1 MVAGGEGLKARI
13 RMQISR
19 GLDRRQER
27 ALITARLRRVAD
39 RSEDDLAD
47 LRRLAEGR
55 QPRSWH
61 L

>member
-1 MVAGGEGLKARI
+1 MVAGSEGLKARI

-27 ALITARLRRVAD
+27 QVVG

>member
-1 MVAGGEGLKARI
+1 MGPGGDGLKARI
-13 RMQISR
+13 RTQVSR

-27 ALITARLRRVAD
+27 ALIAARLRQIAGRT
-39 RSEDDLAD
+39 EDDLAD

-55 QPRSWH
+55 QLRSWH